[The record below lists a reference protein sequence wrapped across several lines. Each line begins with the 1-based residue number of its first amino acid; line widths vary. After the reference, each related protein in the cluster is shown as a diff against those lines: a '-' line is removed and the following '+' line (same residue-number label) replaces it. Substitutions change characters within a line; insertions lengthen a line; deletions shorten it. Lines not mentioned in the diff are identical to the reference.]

1 MTRPDLGSTARW
13 SALWA
18 VLLALATAP
27 GAAEAQQQG
36 GDAQADTVSG
46 SDSAATA
53 DTLASVEYLREVFT
67 YPTGGRPDPFRGPQ
81 VGAGTGPH
89 FEDLSLAGLIFA
101 PEIGSVAILKDG
113 STGKRHRV
121 RDGERL
127 GTVRVVEIRRDAVV
141 FSVQGVAGPRRE
153 VLQATREEQEE
164 NP

>member
-1 MTRPDLGSTARW
+1 MVRPDPGSASRT

-18 VLLALATAP
+18 VLLALALAP
-27 GAAEAQQQG
+27 GAAEAQQEG
-36 GDAQADTVSG
+36 GDAPADAAADTTAV
-46 SDSAATA
+46 A
-53 DTLASVEYLREVFT
+53 DTAEDVSYRREVFT
-67 YPTGGRPDPFRGPQ
+67 YPTAGRSDPFRPPQ

-101 PEIGSVAILKDG
+101 PEVGSVAILKDR

-127 GTVRVVEIRRDAVV
+127 GTVRIVEIRRDAVV